1 MGFMLGMGR
10 NKPMLI
16 AKFDGACEPFNPGG
30 HAACA
35 ALIERDGVEVHR
47 ESQYLGFGAGMTNNV
62 AEFKGLMLILRW
74 FEKLEPK
81 EPMVIIGDSLIVIRR
96 LTGKA
101 KHPPVGVCAPLA
113 QDCVLAAYRWRNLLT
128 YEWQPREANEE
139 CDAMC
144 ALEIDEKMLEHQVA
158 NEEQA
163 ADEKSFS
170 D

>member
-1 MGFMLGMGR
+1 
-10 NKPMLI
+10 MLI
-16 AKFDGACEPFNPGG
+16 ARFDGACEPFNPGG

-35 ALIERDGVEVHR
+35 VLIERDRVEVHR
-47 ESQYLGFGAGMTNNV
+47 ERRYLGFGAGMTNNV
-62 AEFKGLMLILRW
+62 AEFHGLLRILEW

-81 EPMVIIGDSLIVIRR
+81 ESMLIVGDSMIVIRR
-96 LTGKA
+96 VTGKA
-101 KHPPVGVCAPLA
+101 KKPRMGVCAALA
-113 QDCVLAAYRWRNLLT
+113 QDCVLAANRWRNLLT
-128 YEWQPREANEE
+128 YEWHPRETNEE

-158 NEEQA
+158 KEEQA